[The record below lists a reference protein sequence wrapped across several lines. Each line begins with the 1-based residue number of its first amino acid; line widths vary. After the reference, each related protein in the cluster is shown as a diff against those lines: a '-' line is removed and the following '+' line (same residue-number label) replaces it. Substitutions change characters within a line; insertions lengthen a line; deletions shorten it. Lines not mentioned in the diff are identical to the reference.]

1 MEDYKSKDCFG
12 CLRTLICDFIS
23 GSLQFHVASPVG
35 CRYSRLP
42 PIQKE
47 ETFIL
52 SLEFILVTFKL
63 SRGIIGLRDLLFRNY
78 SSLDAF
84 WISQNSNRFRRE
96 SRHPSENK
104 GQINA
109 TQNGL

>member
-1 MEDYKSKDCFG
+1 MEEYKSKDCYG
-12 CLRTLICDFIS
+12 CLRPLICDFIS

-35 CRYSRLP
+35 RRYSRLP
-42 PIQKE
+42 LIQKK

-52 SLEFILVTFKL
+52 FVEFIPVTFSL
-63 SRGIIGLRDLLFRNY
+63 TGGITGLRDLLFCDY
-78 SSLDAF
+78 SSLGAF
-84 WISQNSNRFRRE
+84 WISQNSNTCRRE

-104 GQINA
+104 GQTNA